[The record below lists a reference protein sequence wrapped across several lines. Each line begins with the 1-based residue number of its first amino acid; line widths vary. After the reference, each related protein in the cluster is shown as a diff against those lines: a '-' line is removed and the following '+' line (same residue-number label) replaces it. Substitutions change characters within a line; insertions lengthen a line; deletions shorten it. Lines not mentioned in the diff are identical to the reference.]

1 MLIAFF
7 EKDSAISNKN
17 AKLLIFLTHQPSLN
31 NMLPIKS
38 EISHLRKRLAQVSTS
53 RIMDDHKAPVIFYT
67 KILPTLM
74 RVERCTIFVMEI
86 GSNRI
91 CSMFGTG
98 LDEMRIVPPM
108 DGSVVG
114 KVISTG
120 KSVIDNDLTSHQGY
134 HLQIAEQTGFA
145 CHSMLCSPIKGKDD
159 DQVFGAVQLLN
170 KMDKGAFSED
180 DRLQLEEVAYILSTS
195 IKSTVFNQEIL
206 HIADFLGQE
215 VDRLGQDSVRGKLF
229 IAESPAMREVLHL
242 VKVVSTTPVNVM
254 LLGENGTGK
263 ELIARMIHEQSARKA
278 KPFVPVNCA
287 CIPESLV
294 ESEFFGHERGAF
306 TGADS
311 SRKGK
316 FEDANSGTL
325 FLDEIAEMPL
335 TVQPKILR
343 AIEEQEGQRLGGNKT
358 IAYDLRLICA
368 TNKDISAL
376 VKKGH
381 FREDLYFRLF
391 SVEITV
397 PPLRNRR
404 EDILSLA
411 LHFLEQTNLRYAR
424 NVPGFD
430 SDVLDLFEQ
439 YQWPGNVRQ
448 LIREVE
454 RLVALTPDHETIRL
468 PQCSSN
474 LQDFSQIPASSGCP
488 PLTSLSIP
496 EHVAQLEKKL
506 IEKAMKTTTG
516 NKSQAA
522 KQLGLTRQCLAQ
534 KIKRYRL

>member
-1 MLIAFF
+1 
-7 EKDSAISNKN
+7 
-17 AKLLIFLTHQPSLN
+17 
-31 NMLPIKS
+31 
-38 EISHLRKRLAQVSTS
+38 
-53 RIMDDHKAPVIFYT
+53 
-67 KILPTLM
+67 
-74 RVERCTIFVMEI
+74 
-86 GSNRI
+86 
-91 CSMFGTG
+91 MFGTG

-215 VDRLGQDSVRGKLF
+215 VDRLGQNSVRGKLF
-229 IAESPAMREVLHL
+229 IAESPVMREVLHL

-263 ELIARMIHEQSARKA
+263 ELIARMIHEQSARKT

-376 VKKGH
+376 VKKGL

-454 RLVALTPDHETIRL
+454 RLVALTPDHEIIRL

-474 LQDFSQIPASSGCP
+474 LQDFSQIPASSGPP

-506 IEKAMKTTTG
+506 IEKAMMTTTG

>member
-1 MLIAFF
+1 
-7 EKDSAISNKN
+7 
-17 AKLLIFLTHQPSLN
+17 
-31 NMLPIKS
+31 
-38 EISHLRKRLAQVSTS
+38 
-53 RIMDDHKAPVIFYT
+53 
-67 KILPTLM
+67 M
-74 RVERCTIFVMEI
+74 RVERCTIFIMEI

-98 LDEMRIVPPM
+98 LEEIRIVPPM

-114 KVISTG
+114 RVISTG

-134 HLQIAEQTGFA
+134 HIQIAEQTGFA
-145 CHSMLCSPIKGKDD
+145 CHSMLCSPIKAKDD
-159 DQVFGAVQLLN
+159 NQVFGAVQLLN
-170 KMDKGAFSED
+170 KLDRGVFSED

-195 IKSTVFNQEIL
+195 IKSTAFNQEIL

-215 VDRLGQDSVRGKLF
+215 VDRLGQSSVRGKLF

-242 VKVVSTTPVNVM
+242 VKVVSTTPINVM
-254 LLGENGTGK
+254 ILGENGTGK
-263 ELIARMIHEQSARKA
+263 ELIARMIHEQSARKT

-316 FEDANSGTL
+316 FEDADSGTL

-343 AIEEQEGQRLGGNKT
+343 ALEEQEGQRLGGNKT
-358 IAYDLRLICA
+358 ISYDLRLICA
-368 TNKDISAL
+368 TNKDISVL
-376 VKKGH
+376 VKKGL

-397 PPLRNRR
+397 PPLRRRR
-404 EDILSLA
+404 EDILPLA

-424 NVPGFD
+424 NVAGFD
-430 SDVLDLFEQ
+430 TDVLDLFEQ

-454 RLVALTPDHETIRL
+454 RLVALTADNEIIRL
-468 PQCSSN
+468 SQCSSP
-474 LQDFSQIPASSGCP
+474 LQEFSQIPGSNGGPA
-488 PLTSLSIP
+488 LTSLSIP
-496 EHVAQLEKKL
+496 EHVTYLEKKL
-506 IEKAMKTTTG
+506 IEKAMKISNG

-522 KQLGLTRQCLAQ
+522 KQLCLTRQCLAQ
-534 KIKRYRL
+534 KLKRYRLL

>member
-1 MLIAFF
+1 
-7 EKDSAISNKN
+7 
-17 AKLLIFLTHQPSLN
+17 
-31 NMLPIKS
+31 
-38 EISHLRKRLAQVSTS
+38 
-53 RIMDDHKAPVIFYT
+53 
-67 KILPTLM
+67 
-74 RVERCTIFVMEI
+74 
-86 GSNRI
+86 
-91 CSMFGTG
+91 MFGTG
-98 LDEMRIVPPM
+98 LEEIRIVPPM

-114 KVISTG
+114 RVISTG

-134 HLQIAEQTGFA
+134 HIQIAEQTGFA
-145 CHSMLCSPIKGKDD
+145 CHSMLCSPIKAKDD
-159 DQVFGAVQLLN
+159 NQVFGAVQLLN
-170 KMDKGAFSED
+170 KLDRGVFSED

-195 IKSTVFNQEIL
+195 IKSTAFNQEIL

-215 VDRLGQDSVRGKLF
+215 VDRLGQSSVRGKLF

-242 VKVVSTTPVNVM
+242 VKVVSTTPINVM
-254 LLGENGTGK
+254 ILGENGTGK
-263 ELIARMIHEQSARKA
+263 ELIARMIHEQSARKT

-316 FEDANSGTL
+316 FEDADSGTL

-343 AIEEQEGQRLGGNKT
+343 ALEEQEGQRLGGNKT
-358 IAYDLRLICA
+358 ISYDLRLICA
-368 TNKDISAL
+368 TNKDISVL
-376 VKKGH
+376 VKKGL

-397 PPLRNRR
+397 PPLRRRR
-404 EDILSLA
+404 EDILPLA

-424 NVPGFD
+424 NVAGFD
-430 SDVLDLFEQ
+430 TDVLDLFEQ

-454 RLVALTPDHETIRL
+454 RLVALTADNEIIRL
-468 PQCSSN
+468 SQCSSP
-474 LQDFSQIPASSGCP
+474 LQEFSQIPGSNGGPA
-488 PLTSLSIP
+488 LTSLSIP
-496 EHVAQLEKKL
+496 EHVTYLEKKL
-506 IEKAMKTTTG
+506 IEKAMKISNG

-522 KQLGLTRQCLAQ
+522 KQLCLTRQCLAQ
-534 KIKRYRL
+534 KLKRYRLL